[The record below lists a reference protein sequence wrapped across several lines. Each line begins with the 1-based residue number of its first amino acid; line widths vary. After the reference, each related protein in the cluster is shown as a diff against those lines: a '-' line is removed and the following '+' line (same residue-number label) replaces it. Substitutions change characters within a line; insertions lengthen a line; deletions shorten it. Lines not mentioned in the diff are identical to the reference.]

1 MNDRRRFI
9 IRGPSMTRL
18 RNIPFALRL
27 QGMVALL
34 VLGFMATIVDVLHIE
49 SDRAVN
55 ARGTQLHALVQTALG
70 IAQSLQTE
78 VAAGKLTHTAAL
90 ERFRQTVRAMRYGSA
105 DYLYAYS
112 TDGTVIV
119 LPPQPEVEGTNRI
132 DMKDVKGRY
141 SIRAL
146 LAKAAEGGGIQ
157 ESIYQRP
164 GTTIP
169 MPKMNYVESFPPWN
183 MVIATGVFVDDLERD
198 SRSLQIRTGLVAACV
213 IGLAALLAW
222 LVGQSMTRPLRG
234 LEGAM
239 TSLAAGDLSVTIAH
253 GERGDEIGRMARAVG
268 VFKTNAEE
276 KQGLEAARVRAD
288 ETARATQR
296 RTANEVADR
305 LQAQLGAV
313 AGSLASASTR
323 LTAMADQ
330 MRGAT
335 NQADEQATS
344 AKMLVDRTAANVETV
359 AAATEELA
367 SSVNEISSQVAKSS
381 TIAVRAVEEAH
392 RTDGLVQALAQTA
405 TKIGNIVQVISG
417 IAGQTNLL
425 ALNATIEAARAGDAG
440 KGFAVVASEV
450 KSLATQTAKATD
462 EIAAQIGQIQ
472 LATRDAV
479 TAIASIGA
487 TINEI
492 SQLSGGIAAAV
503 EQQGAA
509 TQEIS
514 RNVRQAASGTLE
526 VSERITG
533 ASKAVSSAGEA
544 AGHVLGA
551 ASDLSAQSRELSE
564 QLVRLV
570 GEVRAA

>member
-1 MNDRRRFI
+1 
-9 IRGPSMTRL
+9 MTRL
-18 RNIPFALRL
+18 RNISLALRL

-34 VLGFMATIVDVLHIE
+34 ILGFLIAIVDMLHIE
-49 SDRAVN
+49 RDRALDARATELRTLVQV
-55 ARGTQLHALVQTALG
+55 ARGIANSLHAEE
-70 IAQSLQTE
+70 I
-78 VAAGKLTHTAAL
+78 AGKLTHAVAL
-90 ERFRQTVRAMRYGSA
+90 EDFRQSVHAMRYGGD
-105 DYLYAYS
+105 DYIFAYQ
-112 TDGTVIV
+112 TDGTVMV
-119 LPPQPEVEGTNRI
+119 LPPQPQAEGINRLNL
-132 DMKDVKGRY
+132 KDPAGHYTVRE
-141 SIRAL
+141 L
-146 LAKAAEGGGIQ
+146 LAKAADGGGIVQ
-157 ESIYQRP
+157 SLFPRP
-164 GTTIP
+164 GTTTP
-169 MPKMNYVESFPPWN
+169 VPKMNYVESFPPWN
-183 MVIATGVFVDDLERD
+183 MVIATGVFVDDLDAENRA
-198 SRSLQIRTGLVAACV
+198 LQIRIGLVVVCV
-213 IGLAALLAW
+213 IGFAALLAW
-222 LVGQSMTRPLRG
+222 LVGRSITSPLRG
-234 LEGAM
+234 LESAM
-239 TSLAAGDLSVTIAH
+239 TSLAAGDLSVVVAH
-253 GERGDEIGRMARAVG
+253 NERGDEIGRMARAVG

-276 KQGLEAARVRAD
+276 KRDLETARVRVD
-288 ETARATQR
+288 EAARATQR
-296 RTANEVADR
+296 QTANEVADR

-313 AGSLASASTR
+313 ASALASASAR
-323 LTAMADQ
+323 LTTTADQ

-335 NQADEQATS
+335 DQADQQAVS
-344 AKMLVDRTAANVETV
+344 AKTMVDRTAANVETV

-367 SSVNEISSQVAKSS
+367 SSVNEISNQVAKSS
-381 TIAVRAVEEAH
+381 TIAIRAVEEAQ
-392 RTDGLVQALAQTA
+392 RTDGLVQALAQAA
-405 TKIGNIVQVISG
+405 TKIGDIVQVISD

-479 TAIASIGA
+479 TAIASIGT

-533 ASKAVSSAGEA
+533 ASKAVSSAGQSAEE
-544 AGHVLGA
+544 VLGA
-551 ASDLSAQSRELSE
+551 ASDLSVQSRELSE